1 MTSQDPQCDP
11 ISGTCTLPPPNEKT
25 QPQTSNKGLSTLD
38 IFRNANVTT
47 LNNDKGDPVPI
58 DSLPPSRLVL
68 LYCSAVLTPARPFL
82 PPQQANDS
90 SRGVHPVV
98 PLLLNFPPS

>member
-47 LNNDKGDPVPI
+47 LNNDKGDPVPM
-58 DSLPPSRLVL
+58 DSLPPARLVL
-68 LYCSAVLTPARPFL
+68 LYCSAVPSPTPPPLPLPSHPSQLTFL
-82 PPQQANDS
+82 VMVS
-90 SRGVHPVV
+90 TLSF
-98 PLLLNFPPS
+98 LYS